1 MGEATWEMCSAETL
15 LEQFFA
21 QDDLGKLTVS
31 TGELLGCPLLVL
43 DDTFHVAA
51 HYLPLGFSDALFET
65 AVRRGEI
72 SYEAG
77 AIISENAMLT
87 AGWADYVQL
96 ADSPYRRRFA
106 PLVSAGVRLGCLI
119 CADTDGH
126 LEKIPPQTWELVEHI
141 LSKQMFVEASHQD
154 KLFETAEDILMHL
167 LDGGF
172 SSAAHFQLQASGTY
186 LADFHPRAFAL
197 IDLETYHSAYMGK
210 RHLKEELEAQIPD
223 SHPFLYKG
231 DVFLFLHREGDG
243 DIFSEL
249 AEEFQLKILISAPI
263 DDLFTLPQLYRTA
276 REALELMK
284 DARFHGESVCSAQ
297 QLRTPLL
304 LKNLEGR
311 GDLVSPELR
320 RLAVHDREKGTQY
333 CETLYHYLTCCHS
346 LIKTSNALY
355 THRNTVLYRI
365 RRLQEDFAI
374 PLEEP
379 SLHADLLL
387 GVSLILF
394 ESKGPDF
401 FLRTPKNEAENRRDH
416 APVR

>member
-51 HYLPLGFSDALFET
+51 HYLPLGFSDTLFET

-119 CADTDGH
+119 CVDTDGH

-346 LIKTSNALY
+346 LIKTSDALY

-379 SLHADLLL
+379 SQHADLLL

-401 FLRTPKNEAENRRDH
+401 FLRTPKNEA
-416 APVR
+416 

>member
-106 PLVSAGVRLGCLI
+106 PLVSAGVRLGFLI
-119 CADTDGH
+119 CVDTDGH
-126 LEKIPPQTWELVEHI
+126 LEKIPSQTWELVEHI

-243 DIFSEL
+243 GIFSEL

-284 DARFHGESVCSAQ
+284 DARFHGEAVCSAQ

-365 RRLQEDFAI
+365 RRLQEDFLI
-374 PLEEP
+374 PLEDP

-401 FLRTPKNEAENRRDH
+401 FLRTPKNEA
-416 APVR
+416 

>member
-1 MGEATWEMCSAETL
+1 MEEKRWESCNAEAL
-15 LEQFFA
+15 LDKFFS
-21 QDDLGKLTVS
+21 QDDLRQLALS

-43 DDTFHVAA
+43 DDTFHGAA
-51 HYLPLGFSDALFET
+51 HHLPLGFSDALFET
-65 AVRRGEI
+65 AVLCGEI
-72 SYEAG
+72 TCEAG
-77 AIISENAMLT
+77 AIISKNAMLT

-106 PLVSAGVRLGCLI
+106 PLISAGVRLGCLI
-119 CADTDGH
+119 CVDTDGH

-141 LSKQMFVEASHQD
+141 LSKQLFMEVSRQD
-154 KLFETAEDILMHL
+154 KSSETVEDILMHL

-186 LADFHPRAFAL
+186 LEDFHPRAFAL
-197 IDLETYHSAYMGK
+197 VDLETYHSAYMGK
-210 RHLKEELEAQIPD
+210 RHLKEELEAQIAD

-284 DARFHGESVCSAQ
+284 DERFHGEAVCTAQ

-311 GDLVSPELR
+311 GNLIPIALR
-320 RLAVHDREKGTQY
+320 RLAAHNREKDTQY
-333 CETLYHYLTCCHS
+333 CETLYHYLTCCHP
-346 LIKTSNALY
+346 LKKTSDALY

-379 SLHADLLL
+379 SQHADLLP

-394 ESKGPDF
+394 EIKGVDF
-401 FLRTPKNEAENRRDH
+401 FLRAPKNEA
-416 APVR
+416 

>member
-65 AVRRGEI
+65 AVCRGEI

-119 CADTDGH
+119 CVDTDGH
-126 LEKIPPQTWELVEHI
+126 LENIPPQTWELVEHI

-197 IDLETYHSAYMGK
+197 IDLETCHSAYMGK

-276 REALELMK
+276 RETLELMK

-365 RRLQEDFAI
+365 RRLQEDFLI
-374 PLEEP
+374 PLEDP
-379 SLHADLLL
+379 SQHADLLL

-394 ESKGPDF
+394 DTKGPDF
-401 FLRTPKNEAENRRDH
+401 FLRIPKNEA
-416 APVR
+416 

>member
-106 PLVSAGVRLGCLI
+106 SLVSAGVRLGCLI
-119 CADTDGH
+119 CVDTDGH

-223 SHPFLYKG
+223 SHPLLYKG

-263 DDLFTLPQLYRTA
+263 DDLFILPQLYRTA

-311 GDLVSPELR
+311 GDLVSSELR

-379 SLHADLLL
+379 SQHADLLL

-394 ESKGPDF
+394 DTKGPDF
-401 FLRTPKNEAENRRDH
+401 FLRTPKNEA
-416 APVR
+416 

>member
-1 MGEATWEMCSAETL
+1 MEEKRWESCNAEAL
-15 LEQFFA
+15 LEEFFS
-21 QDDLGKLTVS
+21 QDDLRQLALS

-43 DDTFHVAA
+43 DDTFHIAA
-51 HYLPLGFSDALFET
+51 HHLPLGFSDALFET

-77 AIISENAMLT
+77 AIISRNPMLT

-119 CADTDGH
+119 CVDTDGH

-197 IDLETYHSAYMGK
+197 IDLETYHSAYLGK

-243 DIFSEL
+243 GIFSEL

-346 LIKTSNALY
+346 LKKTSDALY

-379 SLHADLLL
+379 SQHADLLL

-401 FLRTPKNEAENRRDH
+401 FLRIPKNEA
-416 APVR
+416 

>member
-65 AVRRGEI
+65 AVCRGEI

-119 CADTDGH
+119 CVDTDGH
-126 LEKIPPQTWELVEHI
+126 LENIPPQTWELVEHI

-197 IDLETYHSAYMGK
+197 IDLETCHSAYMGK

-365 RRLQEDFAI
+365 RRLQEDFLI
-374 PLEEP
+374 PLEDP
-379 SLHADLLL
+379 SQHADLLL

-394 ESKGPDF
+394 DTKGPDF
-401 FLRTPKNEAENRRDH
+401 FLRIPKNEA
-416 APVR
+416 

>member
-43 DDTFHVAA
+43 DDTFHIAA
-51 HYLPLGFSDALFET
+51 HHLPLGFSDALFET

-77 AIISENAMLT
+77 AIISRNPMLT

-119 CADTDGH
+119 CVDTDGH
-126 LEKIPPQTWELVEHI
+126 LEKIPPQTWELVERI
-141 LSKQMFVEASHQD
+141 LAKQLFVEASHQD
-154 KLFETAEDILMHL
+154 KPFETAEDILMHL

-365 RRLQEDFAI
+365 RRLQEDFLI
-374 PLEEP
+374 PLEE
-379 SLHADLLL
+379 SSQHADLLL

-401 FLRTPKNEAENRRDH
+401 FLRTLKNEA
-416 APVR
+416 

>member
-106 PLVSAGVRLGCLI
+106 PLVSAGGRLGCLI
-119 CADTDGH
+119 CVDTDGH

-263 DDLFTLPQLYRTA
+263 DDLFALPQLYRTA

-346 LIKTSNALY
+346 LKKTSDALY

-379 SLHADLLL
+379 SQHADLLL

-394 ESKGPDF
+394 EIKGPDF
-401 FLRTPKNEAENRRDH
+401 FLRAPKNEA
-416 APVR
+416 

>member
-1 MGEATWEMCSAETL
+1 MGDAQWETCGAETL
-15 LEQFFA
+15 LEEFFA
-21 QDDLGKLTVS
+21 QDDLRQLAESAGKILD
-31 TGELLGCPLLVL
+31 CPLLVL

-51 HYLPLGFSDALFET
+51 YRLPQGFSDELFQN
-65 AVRRGEI
+65 VVSCGEI
-72 SYEAG
+72 TYEAG
-77 AIISENAMLT
+77 VLISRSPALSE
-87 AGWADYVQL
+87 GRADFLQL
-96 ADSPYRRRFA
+96 PGSPYPRRFA
-106 PLVSAGVRLGCLI
+106 LLVSAGVQLGCLI
-119 CADTDGH
+119 CVDTDGH
-126 LEKIPPQTWELVEHI
+126 LEKIPAQTWELVERI
-141 LSKQMFVEASHQD
+141 LAKQLFVEASHQD
-154 KLFETAEDILMHL
+154 KPFETAEDILMHL

-210 RHLKEELEAQIPD
+210 RHLKEELEAQISD

-365 RRLQEDFAI
+365 RRLQEDFLI
-374 PLEEP
+374 PLEDS

-394 ESKGPDF
+394 DTKGPDF
-401 FLRTPKNEAENRRDH
+401 FLRTPKNEA
-416 APVR
+416 

>member
-1 MGEATWEMCSAETL
+1 MGKATWEMCSAETL

-119 CADTDGH
+119 CVDTDGH

-365 RRLQEDFAI
+365 RRLQEDFLI
-374 PLEEP
+374 PLEDP

-401 FLRTPKNEAENRRDH
+401 FLRIPKNEA
-416 APVR
+416 

>member
-119 CADTDGH
+119 CVDTDGH

-249 AEEFQLKILISAPI
+249 VEEFQLKILISAPI

-284 DARFHGESVCSAQ
+284 DARFHGEAVCSAQ

-365 RRLQEDFAI
+365 RRLQEDFLI

-379 SLHADLLL
+379 SQHADLLL

-394 ESKGPDF
+394 DTKGPDF
-401 FLRTPKNEAENRRDH
+401 FLRIPKNEA
-416 APVR
+416 

>member
-87 AGWADYVQL
+87 AGWGDYVQL

-119 CADTDGH
+119 CVDTDGH

-284 DARFHGESVCSAQ
+284 DERFHGESVCSAQ

-379 SLHADLLL
+379 SQHADLLL

-394 ESKGPDF
+394 DTKGPDF
-401 FLRTPKNEAENRRDH
+401 FLRTPKNEA
-416 APVR
+416 

>member
-1 MGEATWEMCSAETL
+1 MEEKRWESCNAEAL
-15 LEQFFA
+15 LEEFFS
-21 QDDLGKLTVS
+21 QDDLRQLALS

-43 DDTFHVAA
+43 DDTFHIAA

-77 AIISENAMLT
+77 AIISRNPMLT

-119 CADTDGH
+119 CVDTDGH

-231 DVFLFLHREGDG
+231 DVFLFLHREGDS

-284 DARFHGESVCSAQ
+284 DARFHGEAVCSAQ

-311 GDLVSPELR
+311 SDLVSPELR

-365 RRLQEDFAI
+365 RRLQEDFLI
-374 PLEEP
+374 PLEDP
-379 SLHADLLL
+379 SQHADLLL

-394 ESKGPDF
+394 DTKGPDF
-401 FLRTPKNEAENRRDH
+401 FLRIPKNEA
-416 APVR
+416 

>member
-1 MGEATWEMCSAETL
+1 MGDAQWETCGAETL
-15 LEQFFA
+15 LEEFFA
-21 QDDLGKLTVS
+21 QDDLRQLAESAGKILD
-31 TGELLGCPLLVL
+31 CPLLVL

-51 HYLPLGFSDALFET
+51 YRLPQGFSDELFQN
-65 AVRRGEI
+65 VVSCGEI
-72 SYEAG
+72 TYEAG
-77 AIISENAMLT
+77 VLISRSPALSE
-87 AGWADYVQL
+87 GRADFLQL
-96 ADSPYRRRFA
+96 PGSPYPRRFA
-106 PLVSAGVRLGCLI
+106 LLVSAGVQLGCLI
-119 CADTDGH
+119 CVDTDGH
-126 LEKIPPQTWELVEHI
+126 LEKIPAQTWELVERI
-141 LSKQMFVEASHQD
+141 LAKQLFVEASRQD
-154 KLFETAEDILMHL
+154 KPFETAEDILMHL

-172 SSAAHFQLQASGTY
+172 PSAPFFRLQISGTY
-186 LADFHPRAFAL
+186 LADFHPLAFAL
-197 IDLETYHSAYMGK
+197 IDLTAYHSGYLGQ
-210 RHLKEELEAQIPD
+210 RHLKEEVTAIFLD
-223 SHPFLYKG
+223 SHSFLYKG
-231 DVFLFLHREGDG
+231 NVMLFLHRREDMER
-243 DIFSEL
+243 FPVL
-249 AEEFQLKILISAPI
+249 AEEFQLKVLISAPI

-365 RRLQEDFAI
+365 RRLQEDFLI
-374 PLEEP
+374 PLEDP

-401 FLRTPKNEAENRRDH
+401 FLRIPKNEA
-416 APVR
+416 

>member
-106 PLVSAGVRLGCLI
+106 PLVSAGVRLGFLI
-119 CADTDGH
+119 CVDTDGH

-210 RHLKEELEAQIPD
+210 RHLKDELEAQIPD

-284 DARFHGESVCSAQ
+284 DARFHGEVVCSAQ

-365 RRLQEDFAI
+365 RRLQEDFLI
-374 PLEEP
+374 PLEDP

-401 FLRTPKNEAENRRDH
+401 FLRTPKNEA
-416 APVR
+416 

>member
-119 CADTDGH
+119 CVDTDGH

-276 REALELMK
+276 REALELMT

-311 GDLVSPELR
+311 GDLISPELR

-365 RRLQEDFAI
+365 RRLQEDFLI
-374 PLEEP
+374 PLEDP

-401 FLRTPKNEAENRRDH
+401 FLRIPKNEA
-416 APVR
+416 

>member
-77 AIISENAMLT
+77 AIISRNPMLT

-119 CADTDGH
+119 CVDTDGH

-365 RRLQEDFAI
+365 RRLQEDFLI
-374 PLEEP
+374 PLEDP

-401 FLRTPKNEAENRRDH
+401 FLRTPKNEA
-416 APVR
+416 

>member
-1 MGEATWEMCSAETL
+1 MSEATWEMCSAETL

-21 QDDLGKLTVS
+21 QDDLEKLTVS

-119 CADTDGH
+119 CVDTDGH

-172 SSAAHFQLQASGTY
+172 SSAAHFQLQTSGTY

-263 DDLFTLPQLYRTA
+263 DDLFALPQLYRTA

-284 DARFHGESVCSAQ
+284 DARFHGEAVCTAP

-365 RRLQEDFAI
+365 RRLQEDFLI
-374 PLEEP
+374 PLEDP

-401 FLRTPKNEAENRRDH
+401 FLRTPKNEA
-416 APVR
+416 

>member
-51 HYLPLGFSDALFET
+51 HYLPLGFSDALLET

-119 CADTDGH
+119 CVDTDGH

-379 SLHADLLL
+379 SQHADLLL

-394 ESKGPDF
+394 DTKGPDF
-401 FLRTPKNEAENRRDH
+401 FLRTPKNEA
-416 APVR
+416 

>member
-119 CADTDGH
+119 CVDTDGH
-126 LEKIPPQTWELVEHI
+126 LEKIPPQTWKLVEHI

-197 IDLETYHSAYMGK
+197 IDLETYHSAYMGR

-223 SHPFLYKG
+223 RHPFLYKG
-231 DVFLFLHREGDG
+231 DVLFLHRKGDG

-365 RRLQEDFAI
+365 RRLQDDFLI
-374 PLEEP
+374 PLEDP

-401 FLRTPKNEAENRRDH
+401 FLRTPKNEA
-416 APVR
+416 

>member
-1 MGEATWEMCSAETL
+1 MGEATWETCSAETL

-43 DDTFHVAA
+43 DDTFHIAA

-72 SYEAG
+72 SYEVG
-77 AIISENAMLT
+77 AIISRNPMLT
-87 AGWADYVQL
+87 AGWADYAQL
-96 ADSPYRRRFA
+96 TDSPYRRRFA

-119 CADTDGH
+119 CVDTDRH

-154 KLFETAEDILMHL
+154 KPFETAADILMHL

-276 REALELMK
+276 REALELMR
-284 DARFHGESVCSAQ
+284 DARFHGEAVCSAQ

-320 RLAVHDREKGTQY
+320 HLAVHDREKGTQY

-346 LIKTSNALY
+346 LIKTSDALY

-365 RRLQEDFAI
+365 RRLQEDFLI

-394 ESKGPDF
+394 EAKGPGF
-401 FLRTPKNEAENRRDH
+401 FLRTPKNEA
-416 APVR
+416 

>member
-119 CADTDGH
+119 CVDTDGH

-243 DIFSEL
+243 GIFSEL

-365 RRLQEDFAI
+365 RRLQEDFLI
-374 PLEEP
+374 PLEDP

-401 FLRTPKNEAENRRDH
+401 FLRTPKNEA
-416 APVR
+416 

>member
-96 ADSPYRRRFA
+96 ADSPYQRRFA

-119 CADTDGH
+119 CVDTDGH

-243 DIFSEL
+243 AIFSEL

-365 RRLQEDFAI
+365 RRLQEDFLI
-374 PLEEP
+374 PLEDP

-401 FLRTPKNEAENRRDH
+401 FLRTPKNEA
-416 APVR
+416 

>member
-1 MGEATWEMCSAETL
+1 MGDATWEMCSAETL

-65 AVRRGEI
+65 AVRCGEI
-72 SYEAG
+72 TYEAG
-77 AIISENAMLT
+77 AIISKNAMLT
-87 AGWADYVQL
+87 AGWADYVQP

-119 CADTDGH
+119 CVDTDGH
-126 LEKIPPQTWELVEHI
+126 LDKIPPQTWELVEHI

-172 SSAAHFQLQASGTY
+172 SSAVHFQLQTSGTY

-223 SHPFLYKG
+223 SHPFLYRG
-231 DVFLFLHREGDG
+231 DVFLFLHRERDS

-249 AEEFQLKILISAPI
+249 AEEFQLKILVSAPI

-284 DARFHGESVCSAQ
+284 DARFHGEAVCSAQ

-311 GDLVSPELR
+311 SDLVSPELR

-333 CETLYHYLTCCHS
+333 CETLYHYLICCHS
-346 LIKTSNALY
+346 LKQTSDALY

-365 RRLQEDFAI
+365 RRLQEDFLI

-401 FLRTPKNEAENRRDH
+401 FLRAPKNEA
-416 APVR
+416 

>member
-119 CADTDGH
+119 CVDTDGH

-311 GDLVSPELR
+311 GDLISPELR

-346 LIKTSNALY
+346 LTKTSNALY

-365 RRLQEDFAI
+365 RRLQEDFLI
-374 PLEEP
+374 PLEDP

-401 FLRTPKNEAENRRDH
+401 FLRTPKNEA
-416 APVR
+416 

>member
-106 PLVSAGVRLGCLI
+106 PLVSAGVRLGFLI
-119 CADTDGH
+119 CVDTDGH

-197 IDLETYHSAYMGK
+197 IDLETYHNAYMGK

-249 AEEFQLKILISAPI
+249 AEEFQLKVLISAPI

-365 RRLQEDFAI
+365 RRLQEDFLI
-374 PLEEP
+374 PLEDP

-394 ESKGPDF
+394 KSKGPDF
-401 FLRTPKNEAENRRDH
+401 FLRTPKNEA
-416 APVR
+416 

>member
-119 CADTDGH
+119 CVDTDGH

-197 IDLETYHSAYMGK
+197 IDLETCHSAYMGK

-276 REALELMK
+276 RETLELMK
-284 DARFHGESVCSAQ
+284 DARFHGEAVCSAQ

-365 RRLQEDFAI
+365 RRLQEDFLI
-374 PLEEP
+374 PLEDP
-379 SLHADLLL
+379 SQHADLLL

-394 ESKGPDF
+394 EIKGPDF
-401 FLRTPKNEAENRRDH
+401 FLRKPKNEA
-416 APVR
+416 

>member
-1 MGEATWEMCSAETL
+1 MEEKRWESCNAEAL
-15 LEQFFA
+15 LEEFFS
-21 QDDLGKLTVS
+21 QDDLRQLALS

-65 AVRRGEI
+65 TVRCGEI
-72 SYEAG
+72 TYEAG
-77 AIISENAMLT
+77 AIISKNAMLT

-96 ADSPYRRRFA
+96 ADSSYRWRFA
-106 PLVSAGVRLGCLI
+106 PLISAGVRLGCLI
-119 CADTDGH
+119 CVDTDGH
-126 LEKIPPQTWELVEHI
+126 LEQIPPRTWELVEHI
-141 LSKQMFVEASHQD
+141 LAKQLFMEVSRQD
-154 KLFETAEDILMHL
+154 KPSETAEDILMHL

-186 LADFHPRAFAL
+186 LADFHPLTFAL
-197 IDLETYHSAYMGK
+197 IDLEAYHNAYMGK
-210 RHLKEELEAQIPD
+210 RHLREELETQIPD
-223 SHPFLYKG
+223 AHPFLYKG
-231 DVFLFLHREGDG
+231 DIFLFLHREGDA
-243 DIFSEL
+243 DTLSTL
-249 AEEFQLKILISAPI
+249 AKEFQLKILVSEPL
-263 DDLFTLPQLYRTA
+263 DELFDLPGLYRTA

-284 DARFHGESVCSAQ
+284 DERFHGEAVCTAQ

-311 GDLVSPELR
+311 GDLIPIALH
-320 RLAVHDREKGTQY
+320 RLAARDREKDTQY

-346 LIKTSNALY
+346 LKKTSDALY

-379 SLHADLLL
+379 SQHADLLL

-394 ESKGPDF
+394 EIKGPDF
-401 FLRTPKNEAENRRDH
+401 FLRAPKNEA
-416 APVR
+416 

>member
-65 AVRRGEI
+65 AVCRGEI

-119 CADTDGH
+119 CVDTDGH
-126 LEKIPPQTWELVEHI
+126 LENIPPQTWELVEHI

-249 AEEFQLKILISAPI
+249 ADEFQLKILISAPI

-276 REALELMK
+276 RETLELMK
-284 DARFHGESVCSAQ
+284 DARFHGEAVCSAQ

-365 RRLQEDFAI
+365 RRLQEDFLI
-374 PLEEP
+374 PLEDP
-379 SLHADLLL
+379 SQHADLLL

-394 ESKGPDF
+394 DTKGPDF
-401 FLRTPKNEAENRRDH
+401 FLRIPKNEA
-416 APVR
+416 

>member
-65 AVRRGEI
+65 AVCRGEI

-119 CADTDGH
+119 CVDTDGH

-276 REALELMK
+276 RETLELMK
-284 DARFHGESVCSAQ
+284 DARFHGEAVCSAQ

-365 RRLQEDFAI
+365 RRLQEDFLI
-374 PLEEP
+374 PLEDP
-379 SLHADLLL
+379 SQHADLLL

-394 ESKGPDF
+394 DTKGPDF
-401 FLRTPKNEAENRRDH
+401 FLRIPKNEA
-416 APVR
+416 

>member
-1 MGEATWEMCSAETL
+1 MSEATWEMCSAETL

-77 AIISENAMLT
+77 AIISENVMLT

-119 CADTDGH
+119 CVDTDGH

-243 DIFSEL
+243 GIFSEL

-365 RRLQEDFAI
+365 RRLQEDFLI
-374 PLEEP
+374 PLEDP

-401 FLRTPKNEAENRRDH
+401 FLRTPKNEA
-416 APVR
+416 

>member
-119 CADTDGH
+119 CVDTDGH

-243 DIFSEL
+243 GIFSEL
-249 AEEFQLKILISAPI
+249 VEEFQLKILISAPI

-284 DARFHGESVCSAQ
+284 DARFHGEAVCSAQ

-365 RRLQEDFAI
+365 RRLQEDFLI
-374 PLEEP
+374 PLEDP
-379 SLHADLLL
+379 SQHADLLL

-394 ESKGPDF
+394 DTKGPDF
-401 FLRTPKNEAENRRDH
+401 FLRIPKNEA
-416 APVR
+416 